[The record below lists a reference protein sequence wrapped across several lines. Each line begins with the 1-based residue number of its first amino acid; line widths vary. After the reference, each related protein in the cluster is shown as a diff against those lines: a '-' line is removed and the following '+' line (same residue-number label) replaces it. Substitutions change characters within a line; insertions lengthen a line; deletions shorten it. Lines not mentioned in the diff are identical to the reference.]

1 MPAAAIVPAVIMF
14 VFAALLSGLG
24 FWAYSNATPGSNPQ
38 TALIVTLIPAGLS
51 VLLGILTLFLGKSGK
66 MAAARN
72 TVTIGALVAML
83 LAGAAGGRIYPAMNG
98 QKRYVAAKEQWDAA
112 ISGKSRPDSPEA
124 RKGFFESMDAKPY
137 DTKYLV
143 NALLGVTGASVAACI
158 LLFATRPKA

>member
-1 MPAAAIVPAVIMF
+1 
-14 VFAALLSGLG
+14 
-24 FWAYSNATPGSNPQ
+24 
-38 TALIVTLIPAGLS
+38 
-51 VLLGILTLFLGKSGK
+51 
-66 MAAARN
+66 
-72 TVTIGALVAML
+72 
-83 LAGAAGGRIYPAMNG
+83 MNG

-124 RKGFFESMDAKPY
+124 RNGFFESMDAKPY